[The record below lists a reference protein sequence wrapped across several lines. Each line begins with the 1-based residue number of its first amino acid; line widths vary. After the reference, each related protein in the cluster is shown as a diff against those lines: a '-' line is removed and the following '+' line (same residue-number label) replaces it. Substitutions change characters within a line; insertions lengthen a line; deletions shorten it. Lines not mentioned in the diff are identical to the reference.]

1 MGLMNTAGMIANEF
15 CALDVTSGVAAQLLD
30 QSTGRCRRCGSRD
43 ATRAAV
49 LIEDQR
55 MAEAGWI
62 TPNMGH
68 AFCDECDDHHYA
80 IQSMYRWSR

>member
-1 MGLMNTAGMIANEF
+1 MNTAGMIANEF

-30 QSTGRCRRCGSRD
+30 QSSGRCRRCGSRD

-49 LIEDQR
+49 LVEDQR

-62 TPNMGH
+62 THNMGH
-68 AFCDECDDHHYA
+68 AFCDSCDDHHYA
-80 IQSMYRWSR
+80 IQSMCRWSR